1 MLIKAA
7 TAHARFV
14 QTVEQQTAS
23 LTFHNFKYFC
33 DMV

>member
-7 TAHARFV
+7 IAHARFV
-14 QTVEQQTAS
+14 QTVVQHTAS
-23 LTFHNFKYFC
+23 LTFHNLKYFC

>member
-7 TAHARFV
+7 IAHARFV
-14 QTVEQQTAS
+14 QTVVQQTAS
-23 LTFHNFKYFC
+23 LTFHNTYFC